1 MTRTPIDVYRGL
13 MQARIGDDA
22 ESRIGAVVGRFAD
35 YIFAGQNLSEHLTRF
50 IKLCSKLTTYLD
62 TRYVAGLEDLTIAVD
77 VLDHITSTTKWWGL
91 SRKEPGIILK
101 PRLRDPR
108 EFMKSVGNLQVGSG
122 SLNRISGAADKL
134 SRFLDEHGDSEPA
147 MRENLCESLVST
159 WVLLSAFICK
169 NQGRNVTDE
178 QDFEIAYDFT
188 RILLFYTSLD
198 DLRALVACRL
208 IATNQKLPLAASVGF
223 SHGFERKLDSS
234 MAARLEREHQEY
246 LGQITISASNA
257 SRAILTNSLRFLSQL
272 KAFDMGLGRIEETHY
287 ESLIL
292 ASIHDLEKIGVSSD
306 NLDNESSVV
315 ELFQKL
321 KSSELFDEHLA
332 QLTRRLEGLIIDST
346 GNRDFLLQYSKL
358 VPMLISLLLLLL
370 GTTKTGSEPLK
381 VYDIKRGL
389 LLLNRLLA
397 T

>member
-13 MQARIGDDA
+13 MQARIGEDA
-22 ESRIGAVVGRFAD
+22 EARIGAVVGRFTD
-35 YIFAGQNLSEHLTRF
+35 YIFAGEHLSEHLTRF
-50 IKLCSKLTTYLD
+50 ITLCSKLTTYLD

-77 VLDHITSTTKWWGL
+77 ILDHITSTTKWWGL
-91 SRKEPGIILK
+91 SRKDPCIILK

-134 SRFLDEHGDSEPA
+134 SRFLDEHGDSAPA
-147 MRENLCESLVST
+147 MREELCESLVST

-169 NQGRNVTDE
+169 NQGRTVTDE

-188 RILLFYTSLD
+188 RILLFYTPLD
-198 DLRALVACRL
+198 DLRSLVACRL
-208 IATNQKLPLAASVGF
+208 IAANQKLPRAASIGF
-223 SHGFERKLDSS
+223 SHGFDRKLDSS
-234 MAARLEREHQEY
+234 LAARLEREHEEY
-246 LGQITISASNA
+246 LSQVTISTPNA
-257 SRAILTNSLRFLSQL
+257 TRAILTNSLRFLSQI
-272 KAFDMGLGRIEETHY
+272 KALDMGLGRIEDTHY

-292 ASIHDLEKIGVSSD
+292 ASIQDLGTIGMSSD

-315 ELFQKL
+315 ELFHRL
-321 KSSELFDEHLA
+321 KSSESFDEHLA

-358 VPMLISLLLLLL
+358 VPMLVSLLLLLL
-370 GTTKTGSEPLK
+370 GTTKAGNEPLK
-381 VYDIKRGL
+381 GHDIKRGL
-389 LLLNRLLA
+389 LLLNRLLVN
-397 T
+397 

>member
-1 MTRTPIDVYRGL
+1 

-22 ESRIGAVVGRFAD
+22 EARIGAVVGRFAD
-35 YIFAGQNLSEHLTRF
+35 YVFAGQHLSEHLTRF

-77 VLDHITSTTKWWGL
+77 ILDHITSTTKWWGL
-91 SRKEPGIILK
+91 SRKEPGFMLK

-108 EFMKSVGNLQVGSG
+108 EFMKSIGNLQVGSG

-134 SRFLDEHGDSEPA
+134 ARFLDEHGDSEPV

-159 WVLLSAFICK
+159 WVILSAFICK
-169 NQGRNVTDE
+169 NQGRNATEE

-188 RILLFYTSLD
+188 RILLFYTPLD

-208 IATNQKLPLAASVGF
+208 IATNHKLPRAASVGF

-234 MAARLEREHQEY
+234 MAARLEREHEEY
-246 LGQITISASNA
+246 LGQVTISAPNA
-257 SRAILTNSLRFLSQL
+257 SRAILTNSLRFLSQI
-272 KAFDMGLGRIEETHY
+272 KALDMGLGRIEETHY

-292 ASIHDLEKIGVSSD
+292 ASMHDLEKVGVSSD

-315 ELFQKL
+315 GLFQRL
-321 KSSELFDEHLA
+321 KSSESFDEHLT
-332 QLTRRLEGLIIDST
+332 QLTRRLESLIIDST
-346 GNRDFLLQYSKL
+346 GNRDFLVQSSKL
-358 VPMLISLLLLLL
+358 VPRLVSLLLLLL
-370 GTTKTGSEPLK
+370 GTTKTGTEPLK
-381 VYDIKRGL
+381 GNDLKRGL

-397 T
+397 S

>member
-1 MTRTPIDVYRGL
+1 

-22 ESRIGAVVGRFAD
+22 EARIGAVVGKFAD
-35 YIFAGQNLSEHLTRF
+35 YIFAGEHLSEHLTRF

-62 TRYVAGLEDLTIAVD
+62 ARYVAGLEDLTIAVD
-77 VLDHITSTTKWWGL
+77 ILDHITSTTKWWGL
-91 SRKEPGIILK
+91 SRKESGFTLK

-147 MRENLCESLVST
+147 MRETLCESLVST

-169 NQGRNVTDE
+169 NQGRNVTE
-178 QDFEIAYDFT
+178 EEDFEVAYDFT
-188 RILLFYTSLD
+188 RILLFYTPLD
-198 DLRALVACRL
+198 DLRSLVACRL
-208 IATNQKLPLAASVGF
+208 IATNQKLPRAASVGF
-223 SHGFERKLDSS
+223 AHGFERKLDSS
-234 MAARLEREHQEY
+234 MAARLERTHQEY
-246 LGQITISASNA
+246 LGQVTISASNA
-257 SRAILTNSLRFLSQL
+257 SRAILTNSLRFLSQI
-272 KAFDMGLGRIEETHY
+272 KALDMGLSRIEETHY

-292 ASIHDLEKIGVSSD
+292 ASMHDLEKVGVSSD

-315 ELFQKL
+315 GLFHKL
-321 KSSELFDEHLA
+321 KSSESFDEHLA

-358 VPMLISLLLLLL
+358 VPSLISLLLLLL
-370 GTTKTGSEPLK
+370 GTTKTGTEPLK
-381 VYDIKRGL
+381 AYDIKRGL

-397 T
+397 N

>member
-1 MTRTPIDVYRGL
+1 

-22 ESRIGAVVGRFAD
+22 EARIGAVVGRFDD
-35 YIFAGQNLSEHLTRF
+35 YVFAGQHLSEHLTRF

-77 VLDHITSTTKWWGL
+77 FLDHITSTTKWWGL
-91 SRKEPGIILK
+91 SRKEPGITLK
-101 PRLRDPR
+101 PRLRNPR
-108 EFMKSVGNLQVGSG
+108 EFMESVGNLQVGGS

-134 SRFLDEHGDSEPA
+134 ARFLDEHGDSEPS
-147 MRENLCESLVST
+147 MREALCESLVST

-169 NQGRNVTDE
+169 NQGRNITDE

-188 RILLFYTSLD
+188 RILLFYTPLD

-208 IATNQKLPLAASVGF
+208 IAANKKLPRAASVGF
-223 SHGFERKLDSS
+223 SHGFERKLESS
-234 MAARLEREHQEY
+234 MAARLEREHAEY
-246 LGQITISASNA
+246 LSQITISAPNA
-257 SRAILTNSLRFLSQL
+257 ARAILTNSLRFLSQM
-272 KAFDMGLGRIEETHY
+272 KALDMGLDRIEETHY

-292 ASIHDLEKIGVSSD
+292 ASIKDLEKVGVSSD

-315 ELFQKL
+315 GLFQRL
-321 KSSELFDEHLA
+321 KPSESFNERLAHLI
-332 QLTRRLEGLIIDST
+332 RRLEGLIIDST

-358 VPMLISLLLLLL
+358 VPGLVSLLLLLL
-370 GTTKTGSEPLK
+370 GTTKTGADPLED
-381 VYDIKRGL
+381 YDIKRGL

-397 T
+397 N